1 MTGEPDLNGSQASHK
16 TKKISTNQDVTAVGQ
31 KPRRPYEKPS
41 FQHERVFE
49 TMALTCGK
57 ISPTHRQCH
66 FNRKNS

>member
-1 MTGEPDLNGSQASHK
+1 MTGEPDSNGSQASQEAK
-16 TKKISTNQDVTAVGQ
+16 TILINQDATAASEKRKKTYQ
-31 KPRRPYEKPS
+31 KPS
-41 FQHERVFE
+41 FEHERIFE